1 MEANSSSELVT
12 GQRVPAAKA
21 EGCQSTLFVPQ
32 CLLHPLAQQL
42 NQLAKADSFRFMG
55 PRTGNQYSKAG
66 VGGRAPRFRF
76 PFLKARNA
84 L

>member
-1 MEANSSSELVT
+1 MEANSPSELVT

-21 EGCQSTLFVPQ
+21 EGCQSTLFVPVSAT
-32 CLLHPLAQQL
+32 PP
-42 NQLAKADSFRFMG
+42 G
-55 PRTGNQYSKAG
+55 PAAESAGQGLTPSDLWGLELGINILKQG

-76 PFLKARNA
+76 LFLKARNA